1 MSETIQVTILGLI
14 VVFSV
19 LTILA
24 IMFALMGKFL
34 SKDKGKPVKISGKET
49 KKKTDFHE
57 SEAGKTKDSSE
68 LTSRMV
74 AVITSAVTQYM
85 GHGDFV
91 IKTVKTEEST
101 NHWKQRKPLI
111 FWKTG
116 RQSNAANIQSN
127 RGWQRIHH

>member
-24 IMFALMGKFL
+24 ILFVLMGKFL
-34 SKDKGKPVKISGKET
+34 SKDTGKPVRISEKKGKMSSDLD
-49 KKKTDFHE
+49 KKEDSK
-57 SEAGKTKDSSE
+57 KSSE
-68 LTSRMV
+68 ISSRMV

-91 IKTVKTEEST
+91 IRSVKSQEITSR
-101 NHWKQRKPLI
+101 WKQRKPLI
-111 FWKTG
+111 FWRTG
-116 RQSNAANIQSN
+116 RQNDATNLQSN
-127 RGWQRIHH
+127 RGWQRIHR

>member
-34 SKDKGKPVKISGKET
+34 SKDKGKPVKISGEKNKPSSGEE
-49 KKKTDFHE
+49 KKGIEKSD
-57 SEAGKTKDSSE
+57 E

-74 AVITSAVTQYM
+74 AIITSVVTQYM
-85 GHGDFV
+85 GHSDFV
-91 IKTVKTEEST
+91 IKSVKSAEISDR
-101 NHWKQRKPLI
+101 WKQRKPLI

-116 RQSNAANIQSN
+116 RQNDATNLQSN
-127 RGWQRIHH
+127 RRWQRIHR

>member
-1 MSETIQVTILGLI
+1 MSETIKVTILGLI

-34 SKDKGKPVKISGKET
+34 SRDKGKPVKISGKKSRTSSGEE
-49 KKKTDFHE
+49 KKGNEKP
-57 SEAGKTKDSSE
+57 GE
-68 LTSRMV
+68 LSSRMV

-91 IKTVKTEEST
+91 IKSVKSAETS
-101 NHWKQRKPLI
+101 NRWKQRKPLI

-116 RQSNAANIQSN
+116 RQNDATNFQSN
-127 RGWQRIHH
+127 RRWLRIHR

>member
-1 MSETIQVTILGLI
+1 MSETIQVTVLGLI

-34 SKDKGKPVKISGKET
+34 SKDKGKPINISRKKGKASSGEE
-49 KKKTDFHE
+49 KKNIEKT
-57 SEAGKTKDSSE
+57 GE
-68 LTSRMV
+68 LSLRMV

-85 GHGDFV
+85 GRGDFV
-91 IKTVKTEEST
+91 IKSIRSAETSDR
-101 NHWKQRKPLI
+101 WKQRKPLI

-116 RQSNAANIQSN
+116 RKNDATNLQSN
-127 RGWQRIHH
+127 RRWQRIHR

>member
-34 SKDKGKPVKISGKET
+34 SKDKGKPVKISGKKNKTLSGEE
-49 KKKTDFHE
+49 KKRTE
-57 SEAGKTKDSSE
+57 RPGE
-68 LTSRMV
+68 LSSRMV
-74 AVITSAVTQYM
+74 AIITSAVTHYM

-91 IKTVKTEEST
+91 IKSVKSAETSDR
-101 NHWKQRKPLI
+101 WKQRKPFI

-116 RQSNAANIQSN
+116 RKNNATNLQSN
-127 RGWQRIHH
+127 RRWQRIHR